1 MKRKRKESEQENE
14 MLLQL
19 ISYNINILTI
29 SK

>member
-1 MKRKRKESEQENE
+1 MKRKGKESEQENE